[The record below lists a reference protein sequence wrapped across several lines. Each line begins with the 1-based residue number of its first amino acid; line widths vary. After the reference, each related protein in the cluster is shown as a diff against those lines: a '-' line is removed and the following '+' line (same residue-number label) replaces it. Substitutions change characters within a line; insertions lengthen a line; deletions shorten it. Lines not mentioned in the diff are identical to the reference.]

1 MPHYRHASVGRAAPG
16 CATPAERSF
25 AGFAAPEVGPN
36 PIARANPADTIPR
49 VITQDDLAS
58 ATGLTEVPSFAVDA
72 LDLAGNDLGRP
83 ILSFLDDGRFLRDA
97 VRNQSLAAILVTPEL
112 KEEADRQLRESVS
125 VIAVDDP
132 RWTYFTLHNMIATR
146 NEATL
151 PATVIAESARI
162 HPSAVVDE
170 VGVVIGDG
178 VVIEANATVLRST
191 RLGDGVVIRAGA
203 TIGTIGFE
211 HKRTSRGILTVHHDG
226 DTTIGAATEVGANAV
241 VARGYQRRHTLIG
254 ADCRLDGGVFVAH
267 GCHLGDRVFV
277 AACATMAGGVDI
289 GDDAWIGPGATLI
302 DRVRVGEG
310 ARVGIGS
317 VVFRNVAAG
326 TQVLGNPARRFVS

>member
-1 MPHYRHASVGRAAPG
+1 M
-16 CATPAERSF
+16 
-25 AGFAAPEVGPN
+25 
-36 PIARANPADTIPR
+36 
-49 VITQDDLAS
+49 ITQDDLTS
-58 ATGLTEVPSFAVDA
+58 ATGITEVSQFSVES

-83 ILSFLDDGRFLRDA
+83 ILSFLDDRRFLRGA
-97 VRNQSLAAILVTPEL
+97 AGNRSLGAILVTPSL
-112 KEEADRQLRESVS
+112 TEEASRELDDSVTI
-125 VIAVDDP
+125 IAVDDP
-132 RWTYFTLHNMIATR
+132 RWAYFTLHNMIATR
-146 NEATL
+146 NESML
-151 PATVIAESARI
+151 PATVIAGSARV
-162 HPSAVVDE
+162 HPTAVVDE
-170 VGVVIGDG
+170 VGVVIDEG
-178 VVIEANATVLRST
+178 VVVEANATILRSS
-191 RLGDGVVIRAGA
+191 RLGAGVVIRAGA

-226 DTTIGAATEVGANAV
+226 DTTIGPGTEIGANAI

-277 AACATMAGGVDI
+277 AAGATMAGGVDI
-289 GDDAWIGPGATLI
+289 DDDAWIGPGATLI
-302 DRVRVGEG
+302 DRVRVGAG